1 VAADGSSL
9 QQETYLDKSRGEYQ
23 HAWPEFL
30 PDGRRYLFLVRST
43 QASQS
48 GLWVGTLGSPDRT
61 RLMPAFSR
69 TVYSGTGHLLFVR
82 EGSILAQPFDLRTA
96 TPSGEPVAVAGP
108 AHYHRAGDAAFDIS
122 NNGVL
127 VYRPGSGLQ
136 ASRLVLF
143 DRHGRE
149 VRAITPDG
157 YYKRPV
163 FSPDGQRLAAERY
176 DSQFGKSD
184 VWVYDLARGSAL
196 QLTSGDAP
204 DVRPTWSPDGRRIAF
219 SSRRRD
225 TFDIYVKTV
234 DAADS
239 EQLVDASPGDKL
251 VDHWSPADKTLAVT
265 VTRSGLWTFP
275 LAPGAKPT
283 LVRGSTGTDPW
294 QSEFSPDGRWIAY
307 VSSERPTPD
316 VFVEP
321 VPSTGERW
329 QVSGQGGSDPH
340 WRGDGRELIYLAPD
354 GRLLGVS
361 ITPGP
366 RWHAG
371 APYVLFRVTVPE
383 LLGPTD
389 VTLSRDGRFI
399 VVNTLLEAPHV
410 PPIHVIV
417 NWTQLLSR

>member
-1 VAADGSSL
+1 MAGVSSRRASIPL
-9 QQETYLDKSRGEYQ
+9 PGEEHASVPERPLGRHARFTRAHPPDARVLPHRLLPDRSPVVRSRGIDPG
-23 HAWPEFL
+23 AAF
-30 PDGRRYLFLVRST
+30 RS
-43 QASQS
+43 AH
-48 GLWVGTLGSPDRT
+48 RH
-61 RLMPAFSR
+61 
-69 TVYSGTGHLLFVR
+69 TV
-82 EGSILAQPFDLRTA
+82 
-96 TPSGEPVAVAGP
+96 GEPVTVAGP

-176 DSQFGKSD
+176 DSQFGNSD
-184 VWVYDLARGSAL
+184 VWLYDLARDSAL

-251 VDHWSPADKTLAVT
+251 VDHWSPAGTTLAVT

-275 LAPGAKPT
+275 LVPGAKPT

-321 VPSTGERW
+321 VPATGERW
-329 QVSGQGGSDPH
+329 QVSAQGGSDPH

-366 RWHAG
+366 RWHVG

-389 VTLSRDGRFI
+389 VTLSREGRFI

-410 PPIHVIV
+410 PPIHAIV